1 MQKIEKRR
9 QQFRELQELRFNQRL
24 ERIQDAQSGA
34 VRDRGALPPIRESS
48 SGAIDRD
55 ERSAERPIIKLN
67 RLSPEERL
75 ALRRQ
80 IREARQ
86 DIYLRRLQKQKN

>member
-9 QQFRELQELRFNQRL
+9 QQFRELQELRFNRRL

-34 VRDRGALPPIRESS
+34 VRDRGALPPKRESS
-48 SGAIDRD
+48 LGAISRD
-55 ERSAERPIIKLN
+55 ERSAQRPIIKLN